1 MRARLLAMAGAVAT
15 LGCPSRAPAQAAD
28 WKAVDGAMGRAA
40 VEQPGGVHR
49 FNFPRS
55 DLRVVVDGVTLKPAF
70 ALGGSI
76 AMAELPAN
84 AMGLGDLI
92 LTGED
97 VTPVIIALRARGVEQ
112 TAVHHRVIRAGP
124 HVDYGHVRARG
135 DAARARLV
143 LAKRP
148 ANGGGPA
155 WRSHELRMRQFSF
168 TAATNCWG

>member
-70 ALGGSI
+70 ALGGWI
-76 AMAELPAN
+76 AMAGTPAN
-84 AMGLGDLI
+84 ADRKS
-92 LTGED
+92 T
-97 VTPVIIALRARGVEQ
+97 
-112 TAVHHRVIRAGP
+112 
-124 HVDYGHVRARG
+124 
-135 DAARARLV
+135 RL
-143 LAKRP
+143 
-148 ANGGGPA
+148 NS
-155 WRSHELRMRQFSF
+155 SH
-168 TAATNCWG
+168 